1 MRFEGRTSREWLVPV
16 LVAGL
21 LAGIS
26 ACGRP
31 ELAGRHPYTPLF
43 RKAAEAARAHPTG
56 TIASAFAEAAS
67 ANTLDDAARRWGAFL
82 VRYPPDAETE
92 DAVQKR
98 YIDAARYEL
107 IRVLYLIGKMEQGDG
122 LFEKADP
129 LGLGG

>member
-1 MRFEGRTSREWLVPV
+1 MAGSGFGCRTPGGHQCVRPSGTGRTASLHAAVPK
-16 LVAGL
+16 G
-21 LAGIS
+21 
-26 ACGRP
+26 CGSG
-31 ELAGRHPYTPLF
+31 A
-43 RKAAEAARAHPTG
+43 TG